1 MDARLEELRRQLNQK
16 TTEIESLLAAERGM
30 GSIEDMDLLSMRGC
44 KRM

>member
-30 GSIEDMDLLSMRGC
+30 GSVEDILRLLSTPMVA
-44 KRM
+44 